1 MAFDPSLITQIQLG
15 SIDYPAGE
23 AVLGQYGWHILELVI
38 DEEGHWGSEVTLSN
52 KMHASVDE
60 VITFLSRSHYL
71 AFELPVEWDDFRPYL
86 EQFGKPGS
94 PQLSGSLNG
103 EDFEDLI
110 AGSR

>member
-38 DEEGHWGSEVTLSN
+38 DEEGHWDSEVTLSN
-52 KMHASVDE
+52 KGHASVDE

-103 EDFEDLI
+103 EDFGDLI
-110 AGSR
+110 ADSR